1 MTVERRRRR
10 YPVTNPPS
18 CSPIFT
24 WKLGCSQLD
33 TFVATIPW
41 LLEGFVAKRYGFD
54 IGDYLL
60 HFPSHIWE
68 VEEEVRAQLKPVAP
82 GELEGDEGAA
92 VASVQRTEHKA
103 RRQS

>member
-41 LLEGFVAKRYGFD
+41 LIEGFVAKRYGFD

-68 VEEEVRAQLKPVAP
+68 VEEEVRAQ
-82 GELEGDEGAA
+82 GDVGAA
-92 VASVQRTEHKA
+92 VASVQKTEHKA